1 VTKAPERYGTYT
13 VHEQL
18 GKGGM
23 ATVHRADRQLRN
35 GATQQVALKRLNPTQ
50 QKELVA
56 LFLDEARILKLLK
69 HPNVAETYDSGRV
82 FGTYF
87 IAMEYVPGPTLQDLV
102 RHAAKTVGP
111 LPQAVTLNLAMQ
123 LCEALDHVHNVKDE
137 KGAPLGIVHRDVTP
151 ANILLSDTGLLKLI
165 DFGFAKAATS
175 SEHTEKG
182 VIKGKFGYVAPEYLA
197 GQPPDHRADLWAVG
211 IILYELL
218 TSRRLF
224 DGADAYETT
233 MRVRSMPIPRPSLA
247 NPRVLPELD
256 EIVRKALERD
266 PSKRWQSAAD
276 MREALAH
283 AGSELGVVIDNK
295 ILAQWVSWAMRQEPG
310 EEVSGVGH
318 LHDLLGT
325 PRPKLKHVFLQS
337 PEEPPLPT
345 APPSPAVVALPEP
358 PPISENNRK
367 LALILFGVVLVI
379 VVIALI
385 AG

>member
-1 VTKAPERYGTYT
+1 MTKPPERYGTYT

-23 ATVHRADRQLRN
+23 ATVHRADRQLKN
-35 GATQQVALKRLNPTQ
+35 GGTQQVALKRLNPTQ

-56 LFLDEARILKLLK
+56 LFLDEARVLKLIK
-69 HPNVAETYDSGRV
+69 HPNIAETYDSGRV

-111 LPQAVTLNLAMQ
+111 LPQAVTLNLAIQ
-123 LCEALDHVHNVKDE
+123 LCDALEYVHNLCDE
-137 KGAPLGIVHRDVTP
+137 KGVPLGIVHRDVTP
-151 ANILLSDTGLLKLI
+151 ANILLAETGLLKLI

-197 GQPPDHRADLWAVG
+197 GELPDHRADLWAVG

-233 MRVRSMPIPRPSLA
+233 MRVRTMPIPRPSLA
-247 NPRVLPELD
+247 NPRVIPELD
-256 EIVRKALERD
+256 AIVRKALERD
-266 PSKRWQSAAD
+266 PAKRWQSAAD
-276 MREALAH
+276 MRAALVH
-283 AGSELGVVIDNK
+283 AGSELGVVIDDK
-295 ILAQWVSWAMRQEPG
+295 TLAMWVEWAMRQDPG
-310 EEVSGVGH
+310 DEVSGVGY
-318 LHDLLGT
+318 LHELLGT
-325 PRPKLKHVFLQS
+325 PRPKLKHVFLQT
-337 PEEPPLPT
+337 EEPPLPV
-345 APPSPAVVALPEP
+345 APPSPAIVALPEP
-358 PPISENNRK
+358 PLISERNRN
-367 LALILFGVVLVI
+367 LAMILFGVVLVLVLI
-379 VVIALI
+379 VLI
-385 AG
+385 AN